1 MQSLYIF
8 TQEPWFTLSPEV
20 ISLLTYYQGR
30 SAGFTMKSFKGSS
43 NKLVAV
49 IGFQS
54 AREYRA
60 PLPMAHSA
68 QAIHIG
74 TEAALYSARQAPF
87 APFRVTTNK
96 L

>member
-1 MQSLYIF
+1 
-8 TQEPWFTLSPEV
+8 
-20 ISLLTYYQGR
+20 
-30 SAGFTMKSFKGSS
+30 MKSFKGSS

-60 PLPMAHSA
+60 PLPIAHSA

-96 L
+96 LEKVLLLIQSQSHVALIVVL